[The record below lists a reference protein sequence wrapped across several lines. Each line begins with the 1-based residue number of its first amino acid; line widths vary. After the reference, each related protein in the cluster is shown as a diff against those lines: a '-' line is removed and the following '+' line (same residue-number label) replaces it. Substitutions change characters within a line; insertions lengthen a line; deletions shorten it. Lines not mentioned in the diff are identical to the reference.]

1 MYDTS
6 PTLYAPIAGDNGPGI
21 KALIEAGKRWIQVN
35 GAACPIESRIVVTD
49 GGVPA
54 HGLWIEPAPGIDR
67 VLIDVSGIG
76 RDPDVPTNPSYS
88 AFEYPGLQ
96 AQAGYL
102 TAPAAVGDRTI
113 TVNNGALYTA
123 GAWIF
128 LSDTSTN
135 PGYLLPLDGPMES
148 RQVLSRAGNVL
159 TLDEP
164 LRRAHAA
171 NVIAALHQP
180 IMGVRMR
187 GLRFTG
193 NAAGGI
199 HLHSAHGAIIS
210 DVDSVDWRGRFMVL
224 LDNGGRGNLIDTVFC
239 QGTEPGAGPTQ
250 NAWGV
255 AMEGQEDTRSVRS
268 GGTLCGNGHLM
279 NYCTDTVA
287 TDVVAYA
294 NNVND
299 NINYQSLRCYSLRP
313 RTALAAVAET
323 LVSNDCVDCAII
335 GRLEYIV
342 PPAAADQY
350 LDPRTLPVSP
360 LAGADRLLGFDENG
374 AGKQVPRNTLV
385 SLDEDGSYPGEA
397 FEVKSPGNGGGSL
410 RASNAIASWLMGML
424 SANGSKDWLL
434 FDLLSGAI
442 RLSVSATSGEVDVPG
457 SLIVHGNLAME
468 ASSGVYIGG
477 NKVLGAQRPATADLA
492 SGATLAD
499 VIAKVNL
506 ILGDERGHGSRA
518 S

>member
-76 RDPDVPTNPSYS
+76 RDLDVPTNPSYS

-113 TVNNGALYTA
+113 SVNNGGLYTA

-255 AMEGQEDTRSVRS
+255 AMDGQEDTRSVRS

-313 RTALAAVAET
+313 RTALAAVWET
-323 LVSNDCVDCAII
+323 LVSNDCVDCDIV
-335 GRLEYIV
+335 GRLEYV
-342 PPAAADQY
+342 VLPAAADQY
-350 LDPRTLPVSP
+350 LDLRTLPVSP

-374 AGKQVPRNTLV
+374 AGKQVPKNVSVTLEPNGAD
-385 SLDEDGSYPGEA
+385 SGEA
-397 FEVKSPGNGGGSL
+397 FEVISPSNGGGSL
-410 RASNAIASWLMGML
+410 RASNGIASWLMGML
-424 SANGSKDWLL
+424 SGDGSKDRLL

-442 RLSVSATSGEVDVPG
+442 RVSVNAMNVDVDVPG
-457 SLIVHGNLAME
+457 SLIVHGNLAVE
-468 ASSGVYIGG
+468 AASGVYVGG
-477 NKVLGAQRPATADLA
+477 NKVLGAQQPALADLPA
-492 SGATLAD
+492 GEALDEVITAINAD
-499 VIAKVNL
+499 RAMYRAHGL
-506 ILGDERGHGSRA
+506 RGP
-518 S
+518 